1 MNELDSLGKSVDF
14 GNDFEE
20 VDQTDGE
27 VKGFGFG
34 VFDGIEEKPDEL
46 EEVEALLLDFVDF
59 VDGLDFVFIEQSNEV
74 REGVFMDKR
83 SASGG
88 FEVDNAFDELL

>member
-1 MNELDSLGKSVDF
+1 MNELDSLGKSVNF

-34 VFDGIEEKPDEL
+34 VFDGIEEEPDEL
-46 EEVEALLLDFVDF
+46 KEVEALLLDFVDF
-59 VDGLDFVFIEQSNEV
+59 VDGLNFVFI
-74 REGVFMDKR
+74 
-83 SASGG
+83 
-88 FEVDNAFDELL
+88 